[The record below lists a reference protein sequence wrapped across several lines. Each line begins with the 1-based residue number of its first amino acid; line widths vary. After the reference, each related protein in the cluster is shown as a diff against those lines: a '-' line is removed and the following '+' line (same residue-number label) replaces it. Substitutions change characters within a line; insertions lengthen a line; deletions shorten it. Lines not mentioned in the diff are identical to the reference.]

1 MNPARQGELFVLAL
15 PIIVWMVMGLFFNL
29 SVRRF
34 GKDVG
39 YLLGFAVY
47 WLVFGLVIPAC
58 WIGGSNFTDLLKD
71 HTLLFSPQNWPAALL
86 WTIVTVVTLVM
97 YGKSFIKAP
106 LTLIL
111 LAIPLA
117 TLNGFGEEILWR
129 GLFVRAFPG
138 NPWLGVLYPAVGF
151 ALWHL
156 APQSVF
162 PAENVPGFILSTLF
176 LGLAYGFIAYS
187 TGSAFWTAISHSLGG
202 ILALGGYL
210 TPSVMALLSWQPE

>member
-1 MNPARQGELFVLAL
+1 
-15 PIIVWMVMGLFFNL
+15 
-29 SVRRF
+29 
-34 GKDVG
+34 
-39 YLLGFAVY
+39 
-47 WLVFGLVIPAC
+47 
-58 WIGGSNFTDLLKD
+58 
-71 HTLLFSPQNWPAALL
+71 
-86 WTIVTVVTLVM
+86 
-97 YGKSFIKAP
+97 
-106 LTLIL
+106 
-111 LAIPLA
+111 
-117 TLNGFGEEILWR
+117 
-129 GLFVRAFPG
+129 
-138 NPWLGVLYPAVGF
+138 VLYPAVGF

>member
-1 MNPARQGELFVLAL
+1 
-15 PIIVWMVMGLFFNL
+15 MG
-29 SVRRF
+29 R
-34 GKDVG
+34 
-39 YLLGFAVY
+39 
-47 WLVFGLVIPAC
+47 
-58 WIGGSNFTDLLKD
+58 SNFTDLLRN
-71 HTLLFSPQNWPAALL
+71 HTPLFSPENWPAALL
-86 WTIVTVVTLVM
+86 WFIVTVVTLVM

-106 LTLIL
+106 LSLIL

-156 APQSVF
+156 VPQSVF

-176 LGLAYGFIAYS
+176 LGLVYGFIADS

-202 ILALGGYL
+202 ILALGG
-210 TPSVMALLSWQPE
+210 ALVPTLIRLFERQAL

>member
-1 MNPARQGELFVLAL
+1 MMILVTPLLLILTTTLVFRSASK
-15 PIIVWMVMGLFFNL
+15 I
-29 SVRRF
+29 F
-34 GKDVG
+34 GKEKG
-39 YLLGFAVY
+39 YLIGFGFY
-47 WLVFGLVIPAC
+47 WLFWCLAIP
-58 WIGGSNFTDLLKD
+58 WLLTGKD
-71 HTLLFSPQNWPAALL
+71 FASLLTNHLPLFSPSNWLAALI
-86 WTIVTVVTLVM
+86 WIIVTVVTMVM

-129 GLFVRAFPG
+129 GMFVQAFPG

-162 PAENVPGFILSTLF
+162 PAENKTAFILSTLF
-176 LGLAYGFIAYS
+176 LGLAYGFIAHS

-202 ILALGGYL
+202 ILALGGML
-210 TPSVMALLSWQPE
+210 VPTILKLMGRTVV